1 LPLRDTEGIA
11 TNSTQ
16 ASAKGQDSRS
26 VGGAL
31 NGIGKTVASHLTNPG
46 GLQEK
51 GNGMAFV
58 QARQTSLYS
67 HAGQRKYLTP
77 DERARFID
85 AAWRCQRAELRT
97 LCLTL
102 A

>member
-1 LPLRDTEGIA
+1 
-11 TNSTQ
+11 
-16 ASAKGQDSRS
+16 
-26 VGGAL
+26 
-31 NGIGKTVASHLTNPG
+31 
-46 GLQEK
+46 
-51 GNGMAFV
+51 MAFV